1 MRSLRLLLLFSGL
14 LAPLGQPASSRAA
27 EPDRFSREVAPILAK
42 RCLECHSENEP
53 SGKLILSLK
62 AAALQGGESGPA
74 IVPRDVANSPLLARV
89 TAGEMP
95 PPKRGHSQKLP
106 DAEIKTLRDW
116 IASGAEWPDGR
127 QLDLYE
133 STSDVRAG
141 RDWWSLQP
149 VKRPLVPSPPSSGE
163 RVRVRGPNGDNTSQL
178 APTSTP
184 NRKRQEVEDKPP
196 HPNPLPRKAGGEGTN
211 PNTVTFDPQPVRSPL
226 DAFIV
231 SQLQAHQ
238 MEPAPQADRATLI
251 KRVSFDLLGLPPSFD
266 DVEAFVNDPAPD
278 ACERLVDRLLAS
290 PHFGERWARHWLD
303 LVRYA
308 DTSGYERD
316 QEKPGAWKYRD
327 WVVRALNEDLPY
339 SRFIVEQLAGDELAD
354 RNEQTLIAT
363 GFLRLGTWND
373 EPNDAEEYKYDRL
386 EDLVGA
392 TSTAFLGYTVKCAR
406 CHDHKFDPIQQADYY
421 RMAAAFWPG
430 AIEQRGRELLGGP
443 SREEL
448 DAALGWPASAV
459 SPSNK
464 PLMPDILAW
473 TDIRP
478 APPLHLLKKGEPK
491 HPGPIIEPAT
501 MSFVPSMAEGRGLRG
516 EGQKNVSS
524 VPSSSLALSPQ
535 PLASHR
541 RTELAEW
548 IAHPDNPLTPRVLV
562 NRLWTHHFGG
572 GLVRSPD
579 NFGFTGDKPTHP
591 ELLDWLSA
599 ELGAGSAER
608 KTAASEVSSTPRS
621 EFRAP
626 HSLKRLHRLLVTS
639 ATYRQSSL
647 HPQQDEYTSRDAAN
661 HLWWHAE
668 RRRLDAESLRDRM
681 LLVGDSLDTRLAG
694 PGFKVTIQAEALE
707 GLSRKG
713 DAWKPSPVHEQRRRS
728 LYSFSARSLLPPLMT
743 TFDFGDTTLPC
754 GQRPVSTVA
763 PQALALLNNAFT
775 HERSTALATRVMSE
789 VASPSGPLA
798 PRLRGERASV
808 RGTDGE
814 PVSQQERTSSS
825 APQPS
830 TLDPRPKK
838 APLTLT
844 LSPEDGSEGTG
855 KAGDAVVR
863 LAWRFAL
870 GREPSPSELAAGREH
885 LFAQR
890 QRFSNE
896 QPVGGNDVADR
907 GDKLSVRDGL
917 VLHLQANS
925 GVKTDAE
932 GRVLAWADQSGEQH
946 SASQSEPAR
955 QPLFVRDAAH
965 GRPALQFDGQRRF
978 LHLNGQVLTS
988 QSFSI
993 FAVVT
998 DRATTKSH
1006 REIFSNWNGAAG
1018 NAGSSL
1024 FLGMTGEDTVRL
1036 SDDFS
1041 GVGHVARRAEPFL
1054 LSGFNGPSGA
1064 TVHQNDLAL
1073 ASKGGPLGPRTL
1085 TTAYVIGQ
1093 QGNIDGEYWHGDLFE
1108 LLVYN
1113 RDLSERDRL
1122 AVQRHLSEKY
1132 HLPRSNTSHDPDFLA
1147 LASLCHVLL
1156 NTNEFAY
1163 VD

>member
-1 MRSLRLLLLFSGL
+1 MRLSRLLLLFSGL
-14 LAPLGQPASSRAA
+14 LAPFGLPESSRAA

-53 SGKLILSLK
+53 SGKLVLSLK

-74 IVPRDVANSPLLARV
+74 IVPRDVAKSQLLARV

-106 DAEIKTLRDW
+106 DAEIKILRDW

-127 QLDLYE
+127 KLDLFE

-149 VKRPLVPSPPSSGE
+149 VKKSRVP
-163 RVRVRGPNGDNTSQL
+163 RVESQE
-178 APTSTP
+178 PDG
-184 NRKRQEVEDKPP
+184 RQELRAESRVPDRQADG
-196 HPNPLPRKAGGEGTN
+196 LSSLALDSRLSAL
-211 PNTVTFDPQPVRSPL
+211 RSPI
-226 DAFIV
+226 DAFIIAR
-231 SQLQAHQ
+231 LQAHQ
-238 MEPAPQADRATLI
+238 MEPAPPADRRTLI
-251 KRVSFDLLGLPPSFD
+251 KRVSFDLVGLPPSFD

-278 ACERLVDRLLAS
+278 AYERLVDRLLAS
-290 PHFGERWARHWLD
+290 PHFGERWARYWLD

-308 DTSGYERD
+308 DTCGYERD

-327 WVVRALNEDLPY
+327 WVVRAINEDMPY
-339 SRFIVEQLAGDELAD
+339 ARFVREQLAGDELPD
-354 RNEQTLIAT
+354 RSEETLIAT

-386 EDLVGA
+386 EDLVGT

-430 AIEQRGRELLGGP
+430 AVEARGREFLGGP

-448 DAALGWPASAV
+448 DAVLGLPASAV

-491 HPGPIIEPAT
+491 HPGPVVEPAA
-501 MSFVPSMAEGRGLRG
+501 MSFVPGLSESRAESRESQKSG
-516 EGQKNVSS
+516 ESRVESREPEKSGKHGK
-524 VPSSSLALSPQ
+524 SSSLVSRLSSLDF
-535 PLASHR
+535 PLALDSRLSALRSSR
-541 RTELAEW
+541 RTALAEW
-548 IAHPDNPLTPRVLV
+548 IAHPDNPLTARVLV
-562 NRLWTHHFGG
+562 NRLWTHHFGN

-608 KTAASEVSSTPRS
+608 KTGTNEASSVPRS

-647 HPQQDEYTSRDAAN
+647 HPQQDDYLSREAAN
-661 HLWWHAE
+661 KLWWHAE

-681 LLVGDSLDTRLAG
+681 LFVGESIDTRLTG
-694 PGFKVTIQAEALE
+694 PGFKPTIQAEALE

-713 DAWKPSPVHEQRRRS
+713 DAWKPSPAQEQQRRS
-728 LYSFSARSLLPPLMT
+728 LYTFSQRSLLPPMMT

-763 PQALALLNNAFT
+763 PQALAMLNNAFA
-775 HERSTALATRVMSE
+775 HERSTALATVVRSLRRQNV
-789 VASPSGPLA
+789 PSA
-798 PRLRGERASV
+798 ER
-808 RGTDGE
+808 RDY
-814 PVSQQERTSSS
+814 
-825 APQPS
+825 
-830 TLDPRPKK
+830 
-838 APLTLT
+838 
-844 LSPEDGSEGTG
+844 GS
-855 KAGDAVVR
+855 DADQHVR
-863 LAWRFAL
+863 LAWRYAL
-870 GREPSPSELAAGREH
+870 GREPSPSELVAGREH
-885 LFAQR
+885 LASQRRRFAHENKTERGVAGVESSSPR
-890 QRFSNE
+890 QIAPRTT
-896 QPVGGNDVADR
+896 GGGEDADPR
-907 GDKLSVRDGL
+907 HRLNVRDGL
-917 VLHLQANS
+917 VLHLRADS
-925 GVKTDAE
+925 GVKADAD

-955 QPLFVRDAAH
+955 QPLFVSEAAH
-965 GRPALQFDGQRRF
+965 GRPALRFDGQRRF
-978 LHLNGQVLTS
+978 LHLYGQVLTS
-988 QSFSI
+988 QSFAI

-1018 NAGSSL
+1018 NAGTSL

-1041 GVGHVARRAEPFL
+1041 GVGHVAKRAEPFL

-1064 TVHQNDLAL
+1064 IVHQNDLAL
-1073 ASKGGPLGPRTL
+1073 ASKGSPLGPRTL

>member
-1 MRSLRLLLLFSGL
+1 MRLPRLLLLLSGL
-14 LAPLGQPASSRAA
+14 LAPLTPLESSRAA
-27 EPDRFSREVAPILAK
+27 EPDHFSREVAPILAK
-42 RCLECHSENEP
+42 RCLECHSENEA
-53 SGKLILSLK
+53 SGQLVLSEK
-62 AAALQGGESGPA
+62 ATAFQGGESGPA
-74 IVPRDVANSPLLARV
+74 IVPRAPAKSQLLARV
-89 TAGEMP
+89 ITGEMP

-106 DAEIKTLRDW
+106 ADEIKILHDW
-116 IASGAEWPDGR
+116 ITSGAEWPDDR
-127 QLDLYE
+127 KIDLYE
-133 STSDVRAG
+133 STSEVRAG

-149 VKRPLVPSPPSSGE
+149 VKRPPVPTLVPSPPSSGE
-163 RVRVRGPNGDNTSQL
+163 RGPSGGKAPITTPTTPALSTQYSVL
-178 APTSTP
+178 AT
-184 NRKRQEVEDKPP
+184 R
-196 HPNPLPRKAGGEGTN
+196 H
-211 PNTVTFDPQPVRSPL
+211 SPL
-226 DAFIV
+226 YSPIDAFIV
-231 SQLQAHQ
+231 SKLIANN

-251 KRVSFDLLGLPPSFD
+251 KRVSFDLLGLPSSFD

-278 ACERLVDRLLAS
+278 AYERLVDRFLAS
-290 PHFGERWARHWLD
+290 PHFGERWARYWLD

-308 DTSGYERD
+308 DTCGYERD

-327 WVVRALNEDLPY
+327 WVVRAINEDMPY
-339 SRFIVEQLAGDELAD
+339 SQFVTEQLAGDELPD
-354 RNEQTLIAT
+354 RNEQSLIAT

-386 EDLVGA
+386 EDLVGT

-430 AIEQRGRELLGGP
+430 AVEQRGRDLLGGP
-443 SREEL
+443 SRDEL
-448 DAALGWPASAV
+448 DAALGLPPSAI

-464 PLMPDILAW
+464 PLMTDILAW

-478 APPLHLLKKGEPK
+478 APPIHLLKKGEPK
-491 HPGPIIEPAT
+491 HPGPVVEPAA
-501 MSFVPSMAEGRGLRG
+501 MSFVTFPVPSPPSSGERARVRGPNGDQTLTNSIDSTLPPSPRRVASGRGDDEEFTRRHPTSAAKKSPLT
-516 EGQKNVSS
+516 
-524 VPSSSLALSPQ
+524 LALSPEDGGEGTRRSPP

-541 RTELAEW
+541 RTTLAEW
-548 IAHPDNPLTPRVLV
+548 IIHPENPLTARVLV
-562 NRLWTHHFGG
+562 NRLWTHHFGS

-608 KTAASEVSSTPRS
+608 KTGANEASSDPRS

-626 HSLKRLHRLLVTS
+626 HSLKRHHRLLVTS

-647 HPQQDEYTSRDAAN
+647 HPQQDDYLSREAAN
-661 HLWWHAE
+661 KLWWHAE

-681 LLVGDSLDTRLAG
+681 LFVGESLDTRMAG
-694 PGFKVTIQAEALE
+694 PGFKPTIQAEALE
-707 GLSRKG
+707 GLSRKEG
-713 DAWKPSPVHEQRRRS
+713 AWQPSPAHEQRRRS
-728 LYSFSARSLLPPLMT
+728 LYSYSARSLLPPMMT

-763 PQALALLNNAFT
+763 PQALALLNNAFS
-775 HERSTALATRVMSE
+775 HERSTALAARIVETLAPGGRGSRRAAANE
-789 VASPSGPLA
+789 RPSKPDGSAGASPSQ
-798 PRLRGERASV
+798 SN
-808 RGTDGE
+808 
-814 PVSQQERTSSS
+814 Q
-825 APQPS
+825 
-830 TLDPRPKK
+830 LDEK
-838 APLTLT
+838 
-844 LSPEDGSEGTG
+844 
-855 KAGDAVVR
+855 VR
-863 LAWRFAL
+863 LAWRSAL
-870 GREPSPSELAAGREH
+870 GREPSPGELAAGREH
-885 LFAQR
+885 LASQR
-890 QRFSNE
+890 RRFSTE
-896 QPVGGNDVADR
+896 QHIGGGEDIDISHTSAAIQYSV
-907 GDKLSVRDGL
+907 LSTRP
-917 VLHLQANS
+917 VLHLQADS
-925 GVKTDAE
+925 GVKTDAD
-932 GRVLAWADQSGEQH
+932 GRVVAWTDASGSDH
-946 SASQSEPAR
+946 SSSQNDPAR
-955 QPLFVRDAAH
+955 RPLLVNDAAY
-965 GRPALQFDGQRRF
+965 GRPALRFDGQRRF

-988 QSFSI
+988 QSFAI

-1018 NAGSSL
+1018 NSGSSV

-1041 GVGHVARRAEPFL
+1041 GVGHVTKRNEPFL

-1064 TVHQNDLAL
+1064 TVHQNDLTL
-1073 ASKGGPLGPRTL
+1073 ASKGSPLSPRNL

-1093 QGNIDGEYWHGDLFE
+1093 QGNINGEYWHGDLFE
-1108 LLVYN
+1108 LLVFN